1 MRTAPD
7 RLNDFSLT
15 RHALLVIAALAAI
28 GLALRIWFLLAVTK
42 DTSLVGDGLEFHGL
56 ANAIADGRGF
66 VSPFTLPGHDP
77 VPTAHKPPLYPLL
90 LALVSTLGGRGY
102 VAHQVVSAVAGTGTV
117 VVCAIIANRL
127 AGPRAAVLAAGI
139 GALYPVFLVAD
150 ASLRSETLFALCV
163 SLALLAALR
172 AWELPSPWRLCQLGF
187 VIGLAALTRSE
198 GLALLVLLAV
208 PVVWRRGGTGR
219 AWKLALTAAICGLTL
234 APWLIRCWIVFDE
247 PVAITTSYGD
257 LIAGANCDA
266 TYSGSSLG
274 GWVFKCAIGESG
286 GNEAQIARK
295 LRAGGVRYARDHAD
309 RLPVVVAARLLR
321 PWGLYDPAGEVRGKT
336 LGEGRS
342 ERANWFGLAGCW
354 ALMLLA
360 PLGILVLR
368 RREQPAFIL
377 IAPVLL
383 VLLVTATSYGILRF
397 RAPADVALVVL
408 GALALDALLGR
419 GAGSWR

>member
-77 VPTAHKPPLYPLL
+77 VPTAHKPPLLP
-90 LALVSTLGGRGY
+90 AARARVDVRGQGGGLCGAPGRLRRGG
-102 VAHQVVSAVAGTGTV
+102 HRHGGCRHHRQS
-117 VVCAIIANRL
+117 
-127 AGPRAAVLAAGI
+127 PRRPARGRARGRDR
-139 GALYPVFLVAD
+139 ALYPVFLVAD

-198 GLALLVLLAV
+198 GLALLVLLAA

-295 LRAGGVRYARDHAD
+295 LRARGVRYARDHAD

-321 PWGLYDPAGEVRGKT
+321 PWGL
-336 LGEGRS
+336 
-342 ERANWFGLAGCW
+342 
-354 ALMLLA
+354 
-360 PLGILVLR
+360 
-368 RREQPAFIL
+368 
-377 IAPVLL
+377 
-383 VLLVTATSYGILRF
+383 
-397 RAPADVALVVL
+397 
-408 GALALDALLGR
+408 
-419 GAGSWR
+419 